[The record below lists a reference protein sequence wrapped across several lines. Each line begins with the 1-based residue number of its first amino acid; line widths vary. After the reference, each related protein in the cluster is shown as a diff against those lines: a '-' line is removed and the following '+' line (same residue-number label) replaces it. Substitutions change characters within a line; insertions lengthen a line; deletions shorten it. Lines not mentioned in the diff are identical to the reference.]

1 MKNLTIAK
9 FTQALAEN
17 LQGVVDDGDILRVEM
32 PNADVFVVM
41 DEPEYKIMQQALA
54 AMFVL
59 KGMADKGGNIGG
71 FNIRDILSK

>member
-1 MKNLTIAK
+1 
-9 FTQALAEN
+9 
-17 LQGVVDDGDILRVEM
+17 
-32 PNADVFVVM
+32 M